1 MSNKT
6 PFSCIYDLFLSKI
19 QDDLYLEL
27 TELDTYRLLQ
37 DLLLS
42 AIPKFEFPRKQ
53 LDDYNLQDVI
63 DVGTYNGVESNSE
76 DWELLIYGQGQ
87 FNVLLTDE
95 EMNILATYMVVEWIG
110 QQLASIENT
119 RMKYSGTDF
128 KFTSQANHMQKLVT
142 VKKEYEREG
151 FHLQRLYKRRAKDK
165 DGIPRSTFGVIMYGD
180 HWA

>member
-1 MSNKT
+1 MATT
-6 PFSCIYDLFLSKI
+6 PFSLIYDLFLSKI

-42 AIPKFEFPRKQ
+42 AIPKFEFPRKR

-95 EMNILATYMVVEWIG
+95 EMNILATYMIVEWIG

-119 RMKYSGTDF
+119 RMKYSG
-128 KFTSQANHMQKLVT
+128 
-142 VKKEYEREG
+142 
-151 FHLQRLYKRRAKDK
+151 
-165 DGIPRSTFGVIMYGD
+165 
-180 HWA
+180 

>member
-1 MSNKT
+1 MATT
-6 PFSCIYDLFLSKI
+6 PFSLIYDLFLSKVT
-19 QDDLYLEL
+19 DDLYLEL

-42 AIPKFEFPRKQ
+42 AISKFEFPRKQ

-95 EMNILATYMVVEWIG
+95 EMNILATYMIVEWIG

-119 RMKYSGTDF
+119 RMKYSG
-128 KFTSQANHMQKLVT
+128 
-142 VKKEYEREG
+142 
-151 FHLQRLYKRRAKDK
+151 
-165 DGIPRSTFGVIMYGD
+165 
-180 HWA
+180 

>member
-1 MSNKT
+1 MATT
-6 PFSCIYDLFLSKI
+6 PFSLVYDLFLSKVT
-19 QDDLYLEL
+19 DDLYLEL
-27 TELDTYRLLQ
+27 TELDTHRLLQ
-37 DLLLS
+37 ELLLA
-42 AIPKFEFPRKQ
+42 AIPKFEFPRKP
-53 LDDYNLQDVI
+53 LDDYETQDVV
-63 DVGTYNGVESNSE
+63 DVGKYNGVESDFK
-76 DWELLIYGQGQ
+76 DWDLLIYGQGQ

-95 EMNILATYMVVEWIG
+95 EMNILATYMIVEWIG

-165 DGIPRSTFGVIMYGD
+165 EGIPRSTFGVIMYGD
-180 HWA
+180 SWA

>member
-1 MSNKT
+1 MATT
-6 PFSCIYDLFLSKI
+6 PFSLVYDFFLSKI

-42 AIPKFEFPRKQ
+42 AISKFEFPRKP

-76 DWELLIYGQGQ
+76 DWEVLIYGQGQ

-95 EMNILATYMVVEWIG
+95 EMNILATYMIVEWIG

>member
-1 MSNKT
+1 MATT
-6 PFSCIYDLFLSKI
+6 PFSLIYDLFLSKI

-42 AIPKFEFPRKQ
+42 AIPKFEFPRKR

-63 DVGTYNGVESNSE
+63 DVGTYNGVESNSQ

-95 EMNILATYMVVEWIG
+95 EMNILATYMIVEWIG

-119 RMKYSGTDF
+119 RMKYSG
-128 KFTSQANHMQKLVT
+128 
-142 VKKEYEREG
+142 
-151 FHLQRLYKRRAKDK
+151 
-165 DGIPRSTFGVIMYGD
+165 
-180 HWA
+180 

>member
-1 MSNKT
+1 MATT
-6 PFSCIYDLFLSKI
+6 PFSLVYDLFLSKI
-19 QDDLYLEL
+19 TDDLYLEL

-95 EMNILATYMVVEWIG
+95 EMNILATYMIVEWIG

-119 RMKYSGTDF
+119 RMKYSG
-128 KFTSQANHMQKLVT
+128 
-142 VKKEYEREG
+142 
-151 FHLQRLYKRRAKDK
+151 
-165 DGIPRSTFGVIMYGD
+165 
-180 HWA
+180 

>member
-1 MSNKT
+1 MATT
-6 PFSCIYDLFLSKI
+6 PFSLVYDFFLSKI

-95 EMNILATYMVVEWIG
+95 EMNILATYMIVEWIG

-165 DGIPRSTFGVIMYGD
+165 DGIPRSTFGVIMYGE

>member
-1 MSNKT
+1 MATT
-6 PFSCIYDLFLSKI
+6 PFSLIYDLFLSKI

-42 AIPKFEFPRKQ
+42 AIPKFEFPRKP
-53 LDDYNLQDVI
+53 LDDYSLQDVI

-95 EMNILATYMVVEWIG
+95 EMNILATYMIVEWIG

>member
-1 MSNKT
+1 MAIT
-6 PFSCIYDLFLSKI
+6 PFSLIYDLFLSKVT
-19 QDDLYLEL
+19 DDLYLEL

-42 AIPKFEFPRKQ
+42 AIPRFEFPRKR

-76 DWELLIYGQGQ
+76 DWEVLIYGQGQ

-95 EMNILATYMVVEWIG
+95 EMNILATYMIVEWIG

-119 RMKYSGTDF
+119 RMKYSG
-128 KFTSQANHMQKLVT
+128 
-142 VKKEYEREG
+142 
-151 FHLQRLYKRRAKDK
+151 
-165 DGIPRSTFGVIMYGD
+165 
-180 HWA
+180 

>member
-1 MSNKT
+1 MATT
-6 PFSCIYDLFLSKI
+6 PFSLIYDLFLSKVT
-19 QDDLYLEL
+19 DDLYLEL

-95 EMNILATYMVVEWIG
+95 EMNILATYMIVEWVG

-119 RMKYSGTDF
+119 RMKYSG
-128 KFTSQANHMQKLVT
+128 
-142 VKKEYEREG
+142 
-151 FHLQRLYKRRAKDK
+151 
-165 DGIPRSTFGVIMYGD
+165 
-180 HWA
+180 

>member
-1 MSNKT
+1 MATT
-6 PFSCIYDLFLSKI
+6 PFSLIYDLFLSKI

-63 DVGTYNGVESNSE
+63 DVGTYNGVESNYE

-95 EMNILATYMVVEWIG
+95 EMNILATYMIVEWIG

-119 RMKYSGTDF
+119 RMKYSG
-128 KFTSQANHMQKLVT
+128 
-142 VKKEYEREG
+142 
-151 FHLQRLYKRRAKDK
+151 
-165 DGIPRSTFGVIMYGD
+165 
-180 HWA
+180 

>member
-1 MSNKT
+1 MATT
-6 PFSCIYDLFLSKI
+6 PFSLIYDLFLSKI

-42 AIPKFEFPRKQ
+42 AIPEFEFPRKQ

-63 DVGTYNGVESNSE
+63 DVGTYNGVESNYE

-95 EMNILATYMVVEWIG
+95 EMNILATYMIVEWIG

-119 RMKYSGTDF
+119 RMKYSG
-128 KFTSQANHMQKLVT
+128 
-142 VKKEYEREG
+142 
-151 FHLQRLYKRRAKDK
+151 
-165 DGIPRSTFGVIMYGD
+165 
-180 HWA
+180 

>member
-1 MSNKT
+1 MATT
-6 PFSCIYDLFLSKI
+6 PFSLVYDLFLSKI

-27 TELDTYRLLQ
+27 TELDTHRLLQ
-37 DLLLS
+37 ELLLA
-42 AIPKFEFPRKQ
+42 AIPKFEFPRKP
-53 LDDYNLQDVI
+53 LDDYETQDVV
-63 DVGTYNGVESNSE
+63 DVGKYNGVESDFK
-76 DWELLIYGQGQ
+76 DWDLLIYGQGQ

-95 EMNILATYMVVEWIG
+95 EMNILATYMIVEWIG

-165 DGIPRSTFGVIMYGD
+165 EGIPRSTFGVIMYGD
-180 HWA
+180 SWA

>member
-1 MSNKT
+1 MATT
-6 PFSCIYDLFLSKI
+6 PFSLIYDLFLSKI

-95 EMNILATYMVVEWIG
+95 EMNILATYMIVEWIG

-119 RMKYSGTDF
+119 RMKYSGADF

>member
-1 MSNKT
+1 MATT
-6 PFSCIYDLFLSKI
+6 PFSLVYDFFLSKI
-19 QDDLYLEL
+19 TDDLYLEL

-95 EMNILATYMVVEWIG
+95 EMNILATYMIVEWIG

-119 RMKYSGTDF
+119 RMKYSGADF

>member
-1 MSNKT
+1 MATT
-6 PFSCIYDLFLSKI
+6 PFSLIYDLFLSKI

-42 AIPKFEFPRKQ
+42 AISKFEFPRKP

-63 DVGTYNGVESNSE
+63 DVSTYNGVESNSE

-95 EMNILATYMVVEWIG
+95 EMNILATYMIVEWIG

-119 RMKYSGTDF
+119 RMKYSG
-128 KFTSQANHMQKLVT
+128 
-142 VKKEYEREG
+142 
-151 FHLQRLYKRRAKDK
+151 
-165 DGIPRSTFGVIMYGD
+165 
-180 HWA
+180 

>member
-1 MSNKT
+1 MATT
-6 PFSCIYDLFLSKI
+6 PFSLIYDLFLSKI

-42 AIPKFEFPRKQ
+42 AIPKFEFPRKP
-53 LDDYNLQDVI
+53 LDDYSLQDVI

-95 EMNILATYMVVEWIG
+95 EMNILATYMIVEWIG

-119 RMKYSGTDF
+119 RMKYSG
-128 KFTSQANHMQKLVT
+128 
-142 VKKEYEREG
+142 
-151 FHLQRLYKRRAKDK
+151 
-165 DGIPRSTFGVIMYGD
+165 
-180 HWA
+180 

>member
-42 AIPKFEFPRKQ
+42 AIPKFEFPRKP

-95 EMNILATYMVVEWIG
+95 EMNILATYMIVEWIG

-119 RMKYSGTDF
+119 RMKYSG
-128 KFTSQANHMQKLVT
+128 
-142 VKKEYEREG
+142 
-151 FHLQRLYKRRAKDK
+151 
-165 DGIPRSTFGVIMYGD
+165 
-180 HWA
+180 

>member
-1 MSNKT
+1 MATT
-6 PFSCIYDLFLSKI
+6 PFSLIYDLFLSKI

-95 EMNILATYMVVEWIG
+95 EMNILATYMIVEWIG

>member
-1 MSNKT
+1 MATT
-6 PFSCIYDLFLSKI
+6 PFSLIYDLFLSKVT
-19 QDDLYLEL
+19 DDLYLEL

-95 EMNILATYMVVEWIG
+95 EMNILATYMIVEWLG

>member
-1 MSNKT
+1 MATT
-6 PFSCIYDLFLSKI
+6 PFSLIYDLFLSKVT
-19 QDDLYLEL
+19 DDLYLEL

-53 LDDYNLQDVI
+53 LDDYNLQDAI

-76 DWELLIYGQGQ
+76 DWEVLIYGQGQ

-95 EMNILATYMVVEWIG
+95 EMNILATYMIVEWIG

-119 RMKYSGTDF
+119 RMKYSG
-128 KFTSQANHMQKLVT
+128 
-142 VKKEYEREG
+142 
-151 FHLQRLYKRRAKDK
+151 
-165 DGIPRSTFGVIMYGD
+165 
-180 HWA
+180 

>member
-1 MSNKT
+1 MATT
-6 PFSCIYDLFLSKI
+6 PFSLVYDFFLSKI

-42 AIPKFEFPRKQ
+42 AIPKFEFPRKP
-53 LDDYNLQDVI
+53 LDDYSLQDAI

-95 EMNILATYMVVEWIG
+95 EMNILATYMIVEWIG

-119 RMKYSGTDF
+119 RMKYSG
-128 KFTSQANHMQKLVT
+128 
-142 VKKEYEREG
+142 
-151 FHLQRLYKRRAKDK
+151 
-165 DGIPRSTFGVIMYGD
+165 
-180 HWA
+180 

>member
-1 MSNKT
+1 MATT
-6 PFSCIYDLFLSKI
+6 PFSLIYDLFLSKVT
-19 QDDLYLEL
+19 DDLYLEL

-42 AIPKFEFPRKQ
+42 AIPKFEFPRKR

-95 EMNILATYMVVEWIG
+95 EMNILATYMIVEWIG

-119 RMKYSGTDF
+119 RMKYSG
-128 KFTSQANHMQKLVT
+128 
-142 VKKEYEREG
+142 
-151 FHLQRLYKRRAKDK
+151 
-165 DGIPRSTFGVIMYGD
+165 
-180 HWA
+180 

>member
-1 MSNKT
+1 MAST
-6 PFSCIYDLFLSKI
+6 PFSLVYDFFLSKI

>member
-1 MSNKT
+1 MATT
-6 PFSCIYDLFLSKI
+6 PFSLIYDLFLSKVT
-19 QDDLYLEL
+19 DDLYLEL

-95 EMNILATYMVVEWIG
+95 EMNILATYMIVEWIG

-119 RMKYSGTDF
+119 RMKYSG
-128 KFTSQANHMQKLVT
+128 
-142 VKKEYEREG
+142 
-151 FHLQRLYKRRAKDK
+151 
-165 DGIPRSTFGVIMYGD
+165 
-180 HWA
+180 